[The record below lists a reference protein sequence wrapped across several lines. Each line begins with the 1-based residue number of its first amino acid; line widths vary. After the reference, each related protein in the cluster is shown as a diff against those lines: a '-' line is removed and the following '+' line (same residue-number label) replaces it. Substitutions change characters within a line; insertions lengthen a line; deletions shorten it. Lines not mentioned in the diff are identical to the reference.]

1 MELKLLSKED
11 AIKYI
16 AQIGKNGEDFAI
28 YLGEDI
34 CFGRDQWVNVGT
46 IKLQPGR
53 KSQPTGESIDIEAT
67 YDELCAAKF
76 GGFEWQMPSSEEL
89 DQNVLKCL
97 DDHKYK
103 ESVQKAFREGL
114 QDVLRR
120 TCLLLP
126 IFDVETI
133 AKIPL
138 RKPLTVVT
146 DTSAVHQ
153 GGLDFLSR
161 FLTPW
166 VRIKVP
172 AIVHM
177 EIVTQV
183 DNYLS
188 KIRWNNENKNKT
200 KNNPATLRQHLL
212 SQGGQRTL
220 LRLELHSDA
229 EIERGDLGADPLR
242 GIVTPSSDSED
253 KALGLQNVTRSFA
266 DRLILE
272 TARRFQTLVRPD
284 HKLALLTSDQG
295 LARMT
300 MAEGMDVFFFES
312 RSVPKFDNR
321 KLTGAIFH
329 PFSQEIYTVPLT
341 DVLWELAVS
350 FGCLRLHNS
359 HTNESLELWGI
370 PSGEY
375 TWQPLHVKDDLLWG
389 NFNSETSPATIDN
402 TSNSLSTDIERPD
415 QTDVVSSQNIETIVK
430 GYGFSPDQM
439 FVLMKMLVDKGE
451 LTNQEAQDKLGLKHQ
466 DRYNSYKN
474 FLKSGSF
481 VEVNDSQ
488 IICTELLKSLWQSV
502 VNEEHIK
509 VLFYLKKI
517 PSFEELY
524 NYVNQGKSVEYS
536 TLPILNKAKSTYIK
550 LGEAAC
556 AWLNIENKRIV
567 ATNNIPDLP
576 EFANLAVEVYKSIRS
591 QGDTEWILTG
601 QWLEELAIKYAIH
614 PLSAKKLVKEAQEQ
628 HLVNVYAEGSTPDT
642 RFQQHDLW
650 IIKTSDGLPQL
661 ERVYLYHGDFL
672 IPGTSAV
679 RIKLEGVK
687 DAS

>member
-1 MELKLLSKED
+1 MSKED
-11 AIKYI
+11 ALKFL
-16 AQIGKNGEDFAI
+16 AQIGKNGEPFEI
-28 YLGEDI
+28 FLGEDI
-34 CFGRDQWVNVGT
+34 CFGRDKWVNIGT
-46 IKLQPGR
+46 ITLQPGG
-53 KSQPTGESIDIEAT
+53 KSPENETR
-67 YDELCAAKF
+67 YDEYCAAKF
-76 GGFEWQMPSSEEL
+76 GGFEWQLLSSEKL
-89 DQNVLKCL
+89 DENITKALDNQQNK
-97 DDHKYK
+97 D
-103 ESVQKAFREGL
+103 SVQKAFREGL

-120 TCLLLP
+120 TFLLLP

-133 AKIPL
+133 SKIPL
-138 RKPLTVVT
+138 HKPITVVT

-153 GGLDFLSR
+153 GGLDFLCR

-188 KIRWNNENKNKT
+188 KIRWSNDNKNKT

-220 LRLELHSDA
+220 LRLELHSNA

-272 TARRFQTLVRPD
+272 TARRFKTLVRPD
-284 HKLALLTSDQG
+284 HPLALLTSDQG

-300 MAEGMDVFFFES
+300 LAEGMDVFFFES
-312 RSVPKFDNR
+312 RSVPKFDSR
-321 KLTGAIFH
+321 KLTGSLFH
-329 PFSQEIYTVPLT
+329 PFSQEIYTVSLT

-350 FGCLRLHNS
+350 FGCLRLQNYN
-359 HTNESLELWGI
+359 TNESLELWGI

-389 NFNSETSPATIDN
+389 NFNSGISSTTTNN
-402 TSNSLSTDIERPD
+402 TFIALSTATDIESQD
-415 QTDVVSSQNIETIVK
+415 QTDEVSRQNIEAIAKT
-430 GYGFSPDQM
+430 YAFSPDQM
-439 FVLMKMLVDKGE
+439 LLLVKILVDKGE
-451 LTNQEAQDKLGLKHQ
+451 LTNQEAQEKLGLTHQ
-466 DRYNSYKN
+466 SRYNLYRN
-474 FLKSGSF
+474 FLHSGKF
-481 VEVNDSQ
+481 VELNDNK
-488 IICTELLKSLWQSV
+488 IICTELLKLLWQSIL
-502 VNEEHIK
+502 NEDSIK
-509 VLFYLKKI
+509 ILYYLNKI
-517 PSFEELY
+517 PSFNAIC
-524 NYVNQGKSVEYS
+524 NYVNQNRSVEYS
-536 TLPILNKAKSTYIK
+536 TLPISNKAKSTYIK

-556 AWLNIENKRIV
+556 AWLNIQNQKIV
-567 ATNNIPDLP
+567 ATDNIPNSLD
-576 EFANLAVEVYKSIRS
+576 FANLAVEIYKLIRS
-591 QGDTEWILTG
+591 QEDTEWILTG
-601 QWLEELAIKYAIH
+601 RWLEELAIKYAVH
-614 PLSAKKLVKEAQEQ
+614 PILARKLVKEAQEQ
-628 HLVNVYAEGSTPDT
+628 NLVNVYAEGSTPDT
-642 RFQQHDLW
+642 RFEQHDLW

-661 ERVYLYHGDFL
+661 EKVYLYHGDFL

-687 DAS
+687 NAS

>member
-11 AIKYI
+11 ALRYI
-16 AQIGKNGEDFAI
+16 AQIGKHGEPFEI
-28 YLGEDI
+28 SLGEDI
-34 CFGRDQWVNVGT
+34 CFGRDKWVNIGT
-46 IKLQPGR
+46 ITLQPGQKR
-53 KSQPTGESIDIEAT
+53 QSTEKAIDLETT
-67 YDELCAAKF
+67 YDEFCAAKF
-76 GGFEWQMPSSEEL
+76 GGFEWQMPSLEEL
-89 DQNVLKCL
+89 DQNILKSL
-97 DDHKYK
+97 DEHKDK
-103 ESVQKAFREGL
+103 DRDRVQQAFREGL

-120 TCLLLP
+120 TLLILP
-126 IFDVETI
+126 IFDIETI
-133 AKIPL
+133 AKIL
-138 RKPLTVVT
+138 LQKPITVVT
-146 DTSAVHQ
+146 DTSAIHQ
-153 GGLDFLSR
+153 GGVDFICRFLS
-161 FLTPW
+161 PW
-166 VRIKVP
+166 ARIKVP

-177 EIVTQV
+177 EIINQV
-183 DNYLS
+183 DRYFATRRHS
-188 KIRWNNENKNKT
+188 QKIKK
-200 KNNPATLRQHLL
+200 PVATALREHIL

-220 LRLELHSDA
+220 LRLEFSDA

-242 GIVTPSSDSED
+242 GIVTPSSNPEDSNL
-253 KALGLQNVTRSFA
+253 KLQEIVRSFA

-272 TARRFQTLVRPD
+272 TARRFQTQVRPD
-284 HKLALLTSDQG
+284 HPLALLTSDQG

-300 MAEGMDVFFFES
+300 MAEGIDVFFFQA
-312 RSVPKFDNR
+312 RSFPKLDER
-321 KLTGAIFH
+321 KLTGTLFH
-329 PFSQEIYTVPLT
+329 PFSQKIYTVPLT

-389 NFNSETSPATIDN
+389 NFNSGTSPATIDN
-402 TSNSLSTDIERPD
+402 TSNSLSTDIESPD
-415 QTDVVSSQNIETIVK
+415 QTDVVSSQNIETIAK

-439 FVLMKMLVDKGE
+439 FVLMKMLVNKGE

-466 DRYNSYKN
+466 DRYNLYKN

-517 PSFEELY
+517 PSFEALY
-524 NYVNQGKSVEYS
+524 NHVSQGKSVNYS

-556 AWLNIENKRIV
+556 AWLNIENKIIV

-614 PLSAKKLVKEAQEQ
+614 PLLAKKLLKEAQEKN
-628 HLVNVYAEGSTPDT
+628 LVNVYAEGSTPDT

-687 DAS
+687 DAP

>member
-1 MELKLLSKED
+1 MSKED
-11 AIKYI
+11 ALKFI
-16 AQIGKNGEDFAI
+16 AQIGKNGEPFEI
-28 YLGEDI
+28 FLGEDI
-34 CFGRDQWVNVGT
+34 CFGRDKWVNIGT
-46 IKLQPGR
+46 ITLQPGG
-53 KSQPTGESIDIEAT
+53 KSPENETR
-67 YDELCAAKF
+67 YDEYCAAKF
-76 GGFEWQMPSSEEL
+76 GGFELQLLSSEKL
-89 DQNVLKCL
+89 DENITKALDSQQNK
-97 DDHKYK
+97 D
-103 ESVQKAFREGL
+103 SVQKAFREGL

-120 TCLLLP
+120 TFLLLP

-133 AKIPL
+133 SKIPL
-138 RKPLTVVT
+138 HKPITVVT

-153 GGLDFLSR
+153 GGLDFLCR

-188 KIRWNNENKNKT
+188 KIRWSNENKNKT

-272 TARRFQTLVRPD
+272 TARRFKTLVRPD
-284 HKLALLTSDQG
+284 HPLALLTSDQG

-300 MAEGMDVFFFES
+300 LAEGMDVFFFES
-312 RSVPKFDNR
+312 RSVPKFDSR
-321 KLTGAIFH
+321 KLTGSLFH
-329 PFSQEIYTVPLT
+329 PFSQEIYTVALT

-350 FGCLRLHNS
+350 FGCLRLQNYN
-359 HTNESLELWGI
+359 TNESLELWGI

-389 NFNSETSPATIDN
+389 NFNSGISSATTNN
-402 TSNSLSTDIERPD
+402 TFIALSNATGIESQD
-415 QTDVVSSQNIETIVK
+415 QTDEVSRQNIEAIAKT
-430 GYGFSPDQM
+430 YAFSPDQM
-439 FVLMKMLVDKGE
+439 FLLVKMLVDKGE
-451 LTNQEAQDKLGLKHQ
+451 LTNQEAQEKLGLTHQ
-466 DRYNSYKN
+466 SRYNLYKN
-474 FLKSGSF
+474 FLHSGKF
-481 VEVNDSQ
+481 IELNDNK
-488 IICTELLKSLWQSV
+488 IICTELLKLLWESIL
-502 VNEEHIK
+502 NEDSIK
-509 VLFYLKKI
+509 ILYYLNKT
-517 PSFEELY
+517 PSFDAIC
-524 NYVNQGKSVEYS
+524 NYVNQNRSVEYS
-536 TLPILNKAKSTYIK
+536 TLPISNKAKPTYIK

-556 AWLNIENKRIV
+556 AWLNIQNQKIV
-567 ATNNIPDLP
+567 ATDNIPNSLD
-576 EFANLAVEVYKSIRS
+576 FANLAVDIYKLIRL
-591 QGDTEWILTG
+591 QEDTEWILTG
-601 QWLEELAIKYAIH
+601 RWLEELAIRYAVH
-614 PLSAKKLVKEAQEQ
+614 PILARKLVKEAQEQ
-628 HLVNVYAEGSTPDT
+628 NLVNVYAEGSTPDT
-642 RFQQHDLW
+642 RFEQHDLW
-650 IIKTSDGLPQL
+650 IIKTSDRLPQL
-661 ERVYLYHGDFL
+661 EKVYLYHGDFL

-687 DAS
+687 NAS

>member
-11 AIKYI
+11 ALKYI
-16 AQIGKNGEDFAI
+16 AQIGKNGEPFEI

-46 IKLQPGR
+46 IKLQPGQ
-53 KSQPTGESIDIEAT
+53 KSQPTGEAIDIEAI

-89 DQNVLKCL
+89 DQNILKCL
-97 DDHKYK
+97 DNHKY
-103 ESVQKAFREGL
+103 EQSVQKAFREGL

-120 TCLLLP
+120 TLLLLP
-126 IFDVETI
+126 IFDIETI

-138 RKPLTVVT
+138 QKPITIVT
-146 DTSAVHQ
+146 DTSAIHQ
-153 GGLDFLSR
+153 GGLDFICR
-161 FLTPW
+161 FLNPW

-177 EIVTQV
+177 EIINQV
-183 DNYLS
+183 DRYFATRRHNQ
-188 KIRWNNENKNKT
+188 KT
-200 KNNPATLRQHLL
+200 KKPVAAALREHIL

-220 LRLELHSDA
+220 LRLEFSDA

-242 GIVTPSSDSED
+242 GIVTPNSDPED
-253 KALGLQNVTRSFA
+253 SNLKLQEVVRSFA

-272 TARRFQTLVRPD
+272 TARRFQQQVRPN
-284 HKLALLTSDQG
+284 HPLALLTSDQG

-300 MAEGMDVFFFES
+300 MAEGIDVLFFQA
-312 RSVPKFDNR
+312 RSVPKFDAR
-321 KLTGAIFH
+321 KLTGSLFH
-329 PFSQEIYTVPLT
+329 PFSQIIYTVALT
-341 DVLWELAVS
+341 DVLWELAIS
-350 FGCLRLHNS
+350 FGCLRLCNLK
-359 HTNESLELWGI
+359 TNTSLELWGI
-370 PSGEY
+370 AGEEY
-375 TWQPLHVKDDLLWG
+375 PWQTTHIKDDLIWG

-430 GYGFSPDQM
+430 AYAFSPDQM
-439 FVLMKMLVDKGE
+439 FLLMKMLVDKGE
-451 LTNQEAQDKLGLKHQ
+451 LTNQEAQDQLGLKHQ
-466 DRYNSYKN
+466 DRYNLYKN

-481 VEVNDSQ
+481 IEVNDSQ
-488 IICTELLKSLWQSV
+488 IICTELLKSLWQSII
-502 VNEEHIK
+502 NEEHIK

-517 PSFEELY
+517 PSFEALY
-524 NYVNQGKSVEYS
+524 NHVSQGKSVNYS

-556 AWLNIENKRIV
+556 AWLNIENKIIV

-601 QWLEELAIKYAIH
+601 QWLEKLAIKYAIH
-614 PLSAKKLVKEAQEQ
+614 PLLAKKLVKEAQEQ

-650 IIKTSDGLPQL
+650 IIKTSDGIPQL
-661 ERVYLYHGDFL
+661 ERLYLYHGDFL

>member
-1 MELKLLSKED
+1 MELKLFSKED
-11 AIKYI
+11 ALKCI
-16 AQIGKNGEDFAI
+16 AQIGKNGEPFGI
-28 YLGEDI
+28 FLGEDI
-34 CFGRDQWVNVGT
+34 CFGRDKWVNVG
-46 IKLQPGR
+46 IMILQPGA
-53 KSQPTGESIDIEAT
+53 KYTGNET
-67 YDELCAAKF
+67 RYDEYCAAKF
-76 GGFEWQMPSSEEL
+76 GGFEWQLPSSANLNENISNTLENP
-89 DQNVLKCL
+89 QNK
-97 DDHKYK
+97 D
-103 ESVQKAFREGL
+103 SVQKAFREGL

-120 TCLLLP
+120 TLLLLP
-126 IFDVETI
+126 VFDVETI
-133 AKIPL
+133 CKIPL
-138 RKPLTVVT
+138 HKPITVVT

-153 GGLDFLSR
+153 GGLDFLCR

-188 KIRWNNENKNKT
+188 KIRWNNENKNKI

-220 LRLELHSDA
+220 LRLELYSSA

-272 TARRFQTLVRPD
+272 TARRFQTQVRPD
-284 HKLALLTSDQG
+284 HPLALLTSDQG

-321 KLTGAIFH
+321 KLTGSLFH
-329 PFSQEIYTVPLT
+329 PFNQQIYTVALT

-350 FGCLRLHNS
+350 FGCVRLHNDK
-359 HTNESLELWGI
+359 TQESLELWGI

-389 NFNSETSPATIDN
+389 NFNSGTFSTTTDN
-402 TSNSLSTDIERPD
+402 TSTSLSANIAISDEND
-415 QTDVVSSQNIETIVK
+415 EVSSQNIEPIARA
-430 GYGFSPDQM
+430 YAFSPDQM
-439 FVLMKMLVDKGE
+439 LLLMKVLVEKGA

-466 DRYNSYKN
+466 DRYSLYKN
-474 FLKSGSF
+474 FLKSGAF
-481 VEVNDSQ
+481 VEINDNK
-488 IICTELLKSLWQSV
+488 IICTELLKSFWQSIL
-502 VNEEHIK
+502 NEENTKI
-509 VLFYLKKI
+509 LLYLKKI
-517 PSFEELY
+517 PSFEALY
-524 NYVNQGKSVEYS
+524 NYIIQRRSVEYS
-536 TLPILNKAKSTYIK
+536 TLPISNKAKSTYIK
-550 LGEAAC
+550 LGEVAC
-556 AWLNIENKRIV
+556 SWLNIQNQIIV
-567 ATNNIPDLP
+567 ATDNIPELP
-576 EFANLAVEVYKSIRS
+576 DFANLAVDVYKSMRS
-591 QGDTEWILTG
+591 QENTEWVLTG
-601 QWLEELAIKYAIH
+601 LWLEELAIKYAVH
-614 PLSAKKLVKEAQEQ
+614 PLLTRNLLKEAQEQ

-642 RFQQHDLW
+642 RFEQHDLW
-650 IIKTSDGLPQL
+650 IIKTTDGLPQL

-672 IPGTSAV
+672 IPGTSTV

-687 DAS
+687 NAS

>member
-1 MELKLLSKED
+1 MELKLFSKEN
-11 AIKYI
+11 ALKCI
-16 AQIGKNGEDFAI
+16 AQIGKNGEPFEI
-28 YLGEDI
+28 FLGEDI
-34 CFGRDQWVNVGT
+34 CFGHDKWVNVGM
-46 IKLQPGR
+46 IRLQPGAKYAGNETR
-53 KSQPTGESIDIEAT
+53 
-67 YDELCAAKF
+67 YDEYCAAKF
-76 GGFEWQMPSSEEL
+76 GGFEWHLPSSEKLNENITNTL
-89 DQNVLKCL
+89 ESTQNK
-97 DDHKYK
+97 D
-103 ESVQKAFREGL
+103 SVQKAFREGL

-120 TCLLLP
+120 TLLLLP
-126 IFDVETI
+126 VFDVETI
-133 AKIPL
+133 SKIPL
-138 RKPLTVVT
+138 HKPITVVT

-153 GGLDFLSR
+153 GGLDFLCR

-220 LRLELHSDA
+220 LRLELHSNA

-272 TARRFQTLVRPD
+272 TARRFQTQVRPD
-284 HKLALLTSDQG
+284 HPLALLTSDQG

-312 RSVPKFDNR
+312 RSVPKFDSK
-321 KLTGAIFH
+321 KLTGSLFH
-329 PFSQEIYTVPLT
+329 PFNQQIYTVSLT

-350 FGCLRLHNS
+350 FGCVRLQNDK
-359 HTNESLELWGI
+359 TQESLELWGI

-389 NFNSETSPATIDN
+389 NFNSGTSSTTTDNISTSFSTNIESLGETDAG
-402 TSNSLSTDIERPD
+402 
-415 QTDVVSSQNIETIVK
+415 SSQNIEPIARA
-430 GYGFSPDQM
+430 YAFSPDQM
-439 FVLMKMLVDKGE
+439 LLLMKMLVERGE

-466 DRYNSYKN
+466 DRYSLYKN

-481 VEVNDSQ
+481 VGINENK
-488 IICTELLKSLWQSV
+488 IICTELLKSFWQSIL
-502 VNEEHIK
+502 NEDNTKI
-509 VLFYLKKI
+509 LLYLKQI
-517 PSFEELY
+517 PSFEALY
-524 NYVNQGKSVEYS
+524 NYITQGKIVEYS
-536 TLPILNKAKSTYIK
+536 ILPISNKAKSTYIK
-550 LGEAAC
+550 LGEVAC
-556 AWLNIENKRIV
+556 SWLNIQNQKIV
-567 ATNNIPDLP
+567 ATDNIPELP
-576 EFANLAVEVYKSIRS
+576 DFANLAVDVYKSIRS
-591 QGDTEWILTG
+591 QENTEWILTG
-601 QWLEELAIKYAIH
+601 LWLEELAIKFAVH
-614 PLSAKKLVKEAQEQ
+614 PILTRKLLKEAQEQ

-642 RFQQHDLW
+642 RFEQHDLW
-650 IIKTSDGLPQL
+650 IIKTTDGLPHL

-687 DAS
+687 NAS

>member
-11 AIKYI
+11 ALKFI
-16 AQIGKNGEDFAI
+16 AQIGKNGEPFEI
-28 YLGEDI
+28 SLGEDI
-34 CFGRDQWVNVGT
+34 CFGRDKWVSVGT
-46 IKLQPGR
+46 ITLQPGS
-53 KSQPTGESIDIEAT
+53 KYPENETI
-67 YDELCAAKF
+67 YDEYCAARF
-76 GGFEWQMPSSEEL
+76 GGFEWQLLSSEKLNGNITKAL
-89 DQNVLKCL
+89 DNLHTKDSIQ
-97 DDHKYK
+97 
-103 ESVQKAFREGL
+103 VQKAFREGL

-120 TCLLLP
+120 TLLLLP

-133 AKIPL
+133 SKIPL
-138 RKPLTVVT
+138 HKPITVVT

-153 GGLDFLSR
+153 GGLDFLCR

-177 EIVTQV
+177 EILTQV

-284 HKLALLTSDQG
+284 HPLALLTSDQG

-300 MAEGMDVFFFES
+300 LAEGMDVFFFES
-312 RSVPKFDNR
+312 RSVPKFDSR
-321 KLTGAIFH
+321 KLTGSLFH

-350 FGCLRLHNS
+350 FGCLRLQNYN
-359 HTNESLELWGI
+359 TNDSLELWGI

-389 NFNSETSPATIDN
+389 NFNSGTSSATTDN
-402 TSNSLSTDIERPD
+402 TSIALSTDIESQD
-415 QTDVVSSQNIETIVK
+415 QTDAVSSQNIEAIAKT
-430 GYGFSPDQM
+430 YAFSPDQM
-439 FVLMKMLVDKGE
+439 FLLMKLLVDKGE
-451 LTNQEAQDKLGLKHQ
+451 LTNQEAQEKLGLTHQ
-466 DRYNSYKN
+466 SRYSLYKN
-474 FLKSGSF
+474 FLHSGKF
-481 VEVNDSQ
+481 VELNDNK
-488 IICTELLKSLWQSV
+488 IICTELLKLLWESIL
-502 VNEEHIK
+502 NEDYIK
-509 VLFYLKKI
+509 ILYYLKKI
-517 PSFEELY
+517 PSFDAIC
-524 NYVNQGKSVEYS
+524 NYVNQNRSVEYS
-536 TLPILNKAKSTYIK
+536 TLPISNKAKPTYIK

-556 AWLNIENKRIV
+556 SWLNIQNQKIV
-567 ATNNIPDLP
+567 ATDNIPNLLD
-576 EFANLAVEVYKSIRS
+576 FANLAVEIYKLIRS
-591 QGDTEWILTG
+591 QEDTEWILTG
-601 QWLEELAIKYAIH
+601 RWLEELAIKYAVH
-614 PLSAKKLVKEAQEQ
+614 PILARKLVKEAQEQ
-628 HLVNVYAEGSTPDT
+628 NLVNVYAEGSTPDT
-642 RFQQHDLW
+642 RFEQHDLW
-650 IIKTSDGLPQL
+650 IIKTSDRLPQL
-661 ERVYLYHGDFL
+661 EKVYLYHGDFI

-687 DAS
+687 NAS

>member
-1 MELKLLSKED
+1 MLSKED
-11 AIKYI
+11 ALKFL
-16 AQIGKNGEDFAI
+16 AQIGKNGEPFEI
-28 YLGEDI
+28 FLGEDI
-34 CFGRDQWVNVGT
+34 CFGRDKWVNIGT
-46 IKLQPGR
+46 ITLQPGG
-53 KSQPTGESIDIEAT
+53 KSPENETR
-67 YDELCAAKF
+67 YDEYCAAKF
-76 GGFEWQMPSSEEL
+76 GGFEWQLLSSEKL
-89 DQNVLKCL
+89 DENITKALDNQQNK
-97 DDHKYK
+97 D
-103 ESVQKAFREGL
+103 SVQKAFREGL

-120 TCLLLP
+120 TFLLLP

-133 AKIPL
+133 SKIPL
-138 RKPLTVVT
+138 HKPITVVT

-153 GGLDFLSR
+153 GGLDFLCR

-188 KIRWNNENKNKT
+188 KIRWSNDNKNKT

-220 LRLELHSDA
+220 LRLELHSNA

-272 TARRFQTLVRPD
+272 TARRFKTLVRPD
-284 HKLALLTSDQG
+284 HPLALLTSDQG

-300 MAEGMDVFFFES
+300 LAEGMDVFFFES
-312 RSVPKFDNR
+312 RSVPKFDSR
-321 KLTGAIFH
+321 KLTGSLFH
-329 PFSQEIYTVPLT
+329 PFSQEIYTVSLT

-350 FGCLRLHNS
+350 FGCLRLQNYN
-359 HTNESLELWGI
+359 TNESLELWGI

-389 NFNSETSPATIDN
+389 NFNSGISSTTTNN
-402 TSNSLSTDIERPD
+402 TFIALSTATDIESQD
-415 QTDVVSSQNIETIVK
+415 QTDEVSRQNIEAIAKT
-430 GYGFSPDQM
+430 YAFSPDQM
-439 FVLMKMLVDKGE
+439 LLLVKILVDKGE
-451 LTNQEAQDKLGLKHQ
+451 LTNQEAQEKLGLTHQ
-466 DRYNSYKN
+466 SRYNLYRN
-474 FLKSGSF
+474 FLHSGKF
-481 VEVNDSQ
+481 VELNDNK
-488 IICTELLKSLWQSV
+488 IICTELLKLLWQSIL
-502 VNEEHIK
+502 NEDSIK
-509 VLFYLKKI
+509 ILYYLNKI
-517 PSFEELY
+517 PSFNAIC
-524 NYVNQGKSVEYS
+524 NYVNQNRSVEYS
-536 TLPILNKAKSTYIK
+536 TLPISNKAKSTYIK

-556 AWLNIENKRIV
+556 AWLNIQNQKIV
-567 ATNNIPDLP
+567 ATDNIPNSLD
-576 EFANLAVEVYKSIRS
+576 FANLAVEIYKLIRS
-591 QGDTEWILTG
+591 QEDTEWILTG
-601 QWLEELAIKYAIH
+601 RWLEELAIKYAVH
-614 PLSAKKLVKEAQEQ
+614 PILARKLVKEAQEQ
-628 HLVNVYAEGSTPDT
+628 NLVNVYAEGSTPDT
-642 RFQQHDLW
+642 RFEQHDLW

-661 ERVYLYHGDFL
+661 EKVYLYHGDFL

-687 DAS
+687 NAS